1 MGALIKALP
10 QHRFLPCVVN
20 ARSKPEKEVDVILV
34 QNVPLMGRVWIGD
47 RRKVVLRLGGNRTF
61 YPDGSNYQDIMRD
74 VFAIIATNS
83 RLFEI
88 GKRSNNNVHLIP
100 NGLNLDEWAPVAP
113 PEKFKVGFCGNISRP
128 EYAEYKGF
136 NLLAAV
142 CERGGYF
149 LKSALYGT
157 DQIQH
162 NRMREDFYGQIS
174 VLVQPTDG
182 EGCSNTIMEAL
193 ACGVPVITTR
203 EAGYH
208 GERLEDGVNVLFC
221 DRTVESITEKINL
234 VKSPEVREKLSKNGR
249 RFAEKHH
256 DISSVAGK
264 YDAIFGA
271 CYLSRQGGGML
282 IRYTGPKPSKM
293 LVLNGKQYFFRPTC
307 MVDDPEAVDF
317 LLNPAR
323 LGLFVQEGAAVPK
336 VEVKPAAPV
345 KPAPVAPAAPVP
357 PVADSTAESAEF
369 VCGECGFKAKSK
381 MALYAHARR
390 HKK

>member
-1 MGALIKALP
+1 MTALIKALP
-10 QHRFLPCVVN
+10 QHRFIPCVVN
-20 ARSKPEKEVDVILV
+20 AQSKPEEVDVVLV

-61 YPDGSNYQDIMRD
+61 YADGSNYRDIMRD

-100 NGLNLDEWAPVAP
+100 NGLNLDEWAPTPA

-128 EYAEYKGF
+128 EYAEYKGY
-136 NLLAAV
+136 NLLASA
-142 CERGGYF
+142 CERGGYS

-157 DQIQH
+157 DQIPY

-221 DRTVESITEKINL
+221 DRTAESIAERINL

-256 DISSVAGK
+256 DITVVAGK
-264 YDAIFGA
+264 YGAIFND
-271 CYLSRQGGGML
+271 CYLSSQGGGML

-293 LVLNGKQYFFRPTC
+293 LVLNGKQYIFSPTC
-307 MVDDPEAVDF
+307 TVNDADALNF

-323 LGLFVQEGAAVPK
+323 LGLFVQETPGVQNIP
-336 VEVKPAAPV
+336 VKPDAPV
-345 KPAPVAPAAPVP
+345 KPAPDAPVP
-357 PVADSTAESAEF
+357 PVADTAAETAEF